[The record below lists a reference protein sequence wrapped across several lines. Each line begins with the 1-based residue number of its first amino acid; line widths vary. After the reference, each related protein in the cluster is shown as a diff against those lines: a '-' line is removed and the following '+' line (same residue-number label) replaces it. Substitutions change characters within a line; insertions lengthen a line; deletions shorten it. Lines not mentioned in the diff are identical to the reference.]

1 MLKLTPCCASR
12 LAIHWWKPC
21 CMWTFS
27 SIPDVLSSPSLS
39 TLLFPH
45 NHNNLHIISLTISKV
60 LKLHLSPPYPPLLF
74 FSHKQNKI
82 LCYSREKRAVVNP
95 ACTNLQKKK
104 PKKPFALSRGWIRY
118 CSTKQYCRTHTR
130 MCDLWSKIFSDC
142 AVNVSKDL
150 QIHYIYFFISI
161 LASQNPKRGI
171 RSHLFALLLIW
182 IQLF

>member
-1 MLKLTPCCASR
+1 MLKLTACCASR
-12 LAIHWWKPC
+12 LAIHLWKPC

-27 SIPDVLSSPSLS
+27 SLPDVLSSPSLS

-60 LKLHLSPPYPPLLF
+60 LKLHLSPLYPPLLF
-74 FSHKQNKI
+74 FFLHKQNKI
-82 LCYSREKRAVVNP
+82 VLFMRKEGSRKPCMHESAKKQTKR
-95 ACTNLQKKK
+95 
-104 PKKPFALSRGWIRY
+104 KPFALSRGWIRY

-150 QIHYIYFFISI
+150 QIHYIYF
-161 LASQNPKRGI
+161 LY
-171 RSHLFALLLIW
+171 LF
-182 IQLF
+182 